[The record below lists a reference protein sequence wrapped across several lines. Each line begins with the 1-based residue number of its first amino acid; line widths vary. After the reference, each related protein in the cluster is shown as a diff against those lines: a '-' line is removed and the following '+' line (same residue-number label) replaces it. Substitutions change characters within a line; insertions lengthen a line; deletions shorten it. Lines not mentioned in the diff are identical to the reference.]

1 VKRAGTAQR
10 EANRV
15 AGRHPT
21 RLIGVLTVAFGIGQ
35 VAVPIVAATL
45 AIRHQGFDAP
55 LALAALASAALV
67 TALVTVRHR
76 SPQRLDDGASGMA

>member
-1 VKRAGTAQR
+1 MKRAGTAQR

-35 VAVPIVAATL
+35 VAGPIVAATL
-45 AIRHQGFDAP
+45 AISIR
-55 LALAALASAALV
+55 ASM
-67 TALVTVRHR
+67 HR
-76 SPQRLDDGASGMA
+76 WRWPHSPPPRW